1 MAVGIVMVVVAV
13 TVVLVL
19 LTRMQAKNKTVVVAD
34 LASDRETSRPPD
46 ILELVNQ
53 EVQEAGI
60 GSLPG
65 ADGVDPT
72 VLLKVWKRDGTGCAG
87 EQGTFVLSEGH
98 APAEASEDT
107 LRFECEGKPNNENER
122 DLQAA
127 DPSGSAE

>member
-1 MAVGIVMVVVAV
+1 MAVGIVMAVVAV
-13 TVVLVL
+13 TVIFVL
-19 LTRMQAKNKTVVVAD
+19 LARMENKNKKAAVAD
-34 LASDRETSRPPD
+34 LASDREASKPPD

-53 EVQEAGI
+53 EVQETGI

-87 EQGTFVLSEGH
+87 ERGTFVLDEGL
-98 APAEASEDT
+98 APEEAREDT
-107 LRFECEGKPNNENER
+107 LRFECGGNPNGES

-127 DPSGSAE
+127 DPSGATE

>member
-1 MAVGIVMVVVAV
+1 MAIGIVMAVVAV

-19 LTRMQAKNKTVVVAD
+19 LTRMQNKNKTVAVAD
-34 LASDRETSRPPD
+34 LASDREASKPPD
-46 ILELVNQ
+46 IFELVNQ

-60 GSLPG
+60 DSLPG

-87 EQGTFVLSEGH
+87 EQGTFVLSEGL
-98 APAEASEDT
+98 APEEASEDT
-107 LRFECEGKPNNENER
+107 LRFECGGNPQSES

-127 DPSGSAE
+127 DPSGATE

>member
-1 MAVGIVMVVVAV
+1 MAIGIVMAVVAV

-19 LTRMQAKNKTVVVAD
+19 LTRMQNKNKTAAVAD
-34 LASDRETSRPPD
+34 LASDREASKPPD
-46 ILELVNQ
+46 IFELVNQ

-72 VLLKVWKRDGTGCAG
+72 VLLRVWKRDGTGCAG
-87 EQGTFVLSEGH
+87 EQGTFVLYEGL
-98 APAEASEDT
+98 APDEASEDT
-107 LRFECEGKPNNENER
+107 LRFECGGNPKSES

-127 DPSGSAE
+127 DPSGATE

>member
-1 MAVGIVMVVVAV
+1 MTVGIVMTVVAIA
-13 TVVLVL
+13 VVLVL
-19 LTRMQAKNKTVVVAD
+19 LTRMENKAKTAANAD
-34 LASDRETSRPPD
+34 LASEREESKPPD

-65 ADGVDPT
+65 AGGVDPT

-87 EQGTFVLSEGH
+87 EQGTFVLYEGL
-98 APAEASEDT
+98 APEEASEDT
-107 LRFECEGKPNNENER
+107 LRFECGGNPNGES

-127 DPSGSAE
+127 DPSGATE

>member
-1 MAVGIVMVVVAV
+1 MAVGIVMMVVAV

-19 LTRMQAKNKTVVVAD
+19 LTRMQNKNKTVAVAD
-34 LASDRETSRPPD
+34 LASDRETSKLPD

-60 GSLPG
+60 GTLPG

-87 EQGTFVLSEGH
+87 EQGTFVLHEGL
-98 APAEASEDT
+98 APEDASEDT
-107 LRFECEGKPNNENER
+107 LKFVCGDQPGRE
-122 DLQAA
+122 DAA
-127 DPSGSAE
+127 DSEPSTRQTAAE